1 MQWSKW
7 QLPQLAWYAGY
18 GEQQCVILSAKLA
31 YNILDYFFFRQQL
44 VFSLSPFDLGFDF
57 FVPYQYF
64 FAKILC
70 WCKLKTI
77 LISFSCWII
86 STKIQK
92 RLTRVLSSS
101 NPRFYSNIYKK
112 RWWKLLC
119 FWVLITAA
127 GFLLSC
133 PIFRCYLAQYFYSN
147 FMFSAAHF
155 AKKERNVLEKITT
168 FSNWIKT

>member
-1 MQWSKW
+1 MENIAIISGSLDIVLLYSLFLQGYVFFVYFNFEHIAIKDVNATVGLDLFINMQWSKW

-31 YNILDYFFFRQQL
+31 YNILHYFFFRQQL

-77 LISFSCWII
+77 LISFSCWNN
-86 STKIQK
+86 KYQ
-92 RLTRVLSSS
+92 
-101 NPRFYSNIYKK
+101 N
-112 RWWKLLC
+112 
-119 FWVLITAA
+119 
-127 GFLLSC
+127 
-133 PIFRCYLAQYFYSN
+133 
-147 FMFSAAHF
+147 
-155 AKKERNVLEKITT
+155 
-168 FSNWIKT
+168 IKTT